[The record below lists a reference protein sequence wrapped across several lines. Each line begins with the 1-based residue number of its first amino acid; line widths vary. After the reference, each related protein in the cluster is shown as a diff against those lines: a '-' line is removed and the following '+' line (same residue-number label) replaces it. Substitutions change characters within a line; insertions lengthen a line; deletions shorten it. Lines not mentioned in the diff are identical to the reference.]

1 MGLAM
6 APTLKPEPPHEH
18 PVVARIGILAILLA
32 VLGILWARYELYGT
46 RDLEQALAD
55 PEPRATVSRAKPSP
69 DTDNKG
75 KRKSDVEDAVAA
87 GRWATGFSR

>member
-1 MGLAM
+1 M

-46 RDLEQALAD
+46 RDLEQALGE
-55 PEPRATVSRAKPSP
+55 PKPRAAVGRTKPSP
-69 DTDNKG
+69 DADRAG
-75 KRKSDVEDAVAA
+75 RRSDVDDAVAA